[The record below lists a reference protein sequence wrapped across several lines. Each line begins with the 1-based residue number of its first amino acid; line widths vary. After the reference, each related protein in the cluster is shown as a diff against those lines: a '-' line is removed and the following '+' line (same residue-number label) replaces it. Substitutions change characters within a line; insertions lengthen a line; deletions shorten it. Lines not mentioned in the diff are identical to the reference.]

1 MFSRTGQFLLFFKSS
16 ALSKKHCSPMKVSLT
31 FIDLHDVIGAVI
43 ENELVEELGEHLEDD
58 DIWEDD
64 FDLEPEVCYN
74 SALY

>member
-1 MFSRTGQFLLFFKSS
+1 
-16 ALSKKHCSPMKVSLT
+16 MKVSLT

-43 ENELVEELGEHLEDD
+43 ENELVEELGEQLEDD